1 MSSLNRITI
10 SLFLRNNDITKIW
23 HGNEHARSVTGETMH
38 EIDPPHGDKII
49 ASTIGILHAFQFL
62 EDVLLSRP
70 AGAKKGRGRKR

>member
-1 MSSLNRITI
+1 
-10 SLFLRNNDITKIW
+10 
-23 HGNEHARSVTGETMH
+23 MH